1 MNYINAVKNNGCNID
16 SFSVKLQLRLIR
28 RNLSNIANLRN

>member
-28 RNLSNIANLRN
+28 NLSNIANLRN

>member
-1 MNYINAVKNNGCNID
+1 MQYID
-16 SFSVKLQLRLIR
+16 SFSVKLQLHLIR